1 MCNGVKKELTKSLYN
16 LRHNLIKEPTWV
28 SLRLYFNFFV
38 VLFSKKNMD
47 RLNKDIT
54 REISSYLV
62 RPKYKMVDWI
72 KPYFESVKDNDE
84 LWNNLNRNKY
94 SYDFFIKNYPEKI
107 DWGRRK
113 PFDEIFQ

>member
-1 MCNGVKKELTKSLYN
+1 
-16 LRHNLIKEPTWV
+16 
-28 SLRLYFNFFV
+28 
-38 VLFSKKNMD
+38 MD
-47 RLNKDIT
+47 RLNKDII

-62 RPKYKMVDWI
+62 QPKYKMVDWI